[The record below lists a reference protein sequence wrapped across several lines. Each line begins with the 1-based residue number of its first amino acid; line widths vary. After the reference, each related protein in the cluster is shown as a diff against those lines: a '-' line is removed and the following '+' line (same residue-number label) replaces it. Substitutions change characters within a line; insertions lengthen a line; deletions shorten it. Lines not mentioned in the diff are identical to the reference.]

1 MPGSDGGKASLTED
15 DRLQQQQEHHQPQGV
30 DVSVVPA
37 DSRNKGGEKRQRR
50 VFGVDASDVPWKIYV
65 SRALSAWGDRM
76 WSYGSGLFMTS
87 LDEEG
92 SLRVVAIYGFVSCLS
107 IIILG
112 PVIGNWI
119 DRSNRLTSAQAGAN
133 TKKIFEGTN

>member
-15 DRLQQQQEHHQPQGV
+15 DRLQQQQGV
-30 DVSVVPA
+30 DVSVVHK
-37 DSRNKGGEKRQRR
+37 DGEKRQRR

-133 TKKIFEGTN
+133 AKK

>member
-15 DRLQQQQEHHQPQGV
+15 DRLQQQHHQPQGV
-30 DVSVVPA
+30 DVSVVPT
-37 DSRNKGGEKRQRR
+37 DSHKDGEKRQRR

-119 DRSNRLTSAQAGAN
+119 DRSNRLTSAQAGA
-133 TKKIFEGTN
+133 